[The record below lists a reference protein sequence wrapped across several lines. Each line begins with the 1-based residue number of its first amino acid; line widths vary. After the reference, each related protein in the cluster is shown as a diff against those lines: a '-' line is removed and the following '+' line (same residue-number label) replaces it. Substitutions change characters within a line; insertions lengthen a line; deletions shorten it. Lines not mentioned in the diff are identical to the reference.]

1 MTSRTIFTLTKEECK
16 VLEQAAEI
24 MIALDENLFHGSY
37 LTPYD
42 IKAVSYL
49 AQGKALPS
57 QNGHKWYLNATSYKN
72 EGYFTLKE
80 GEQA

>member
-1 MTSRTIFTLTKEECK
+1 MTSHTIFTLTKEECK

-24 MIALDENLFHGSY
+24 MIALDEKLFDGSY

-57 QNGHKWYLNATSYKN
+57 RNGSKWYLNATSYKM
-72 EGYFTLKE
+72 EDRFTLKE
-80 GEQA
+80 GE